1 MSVTGRLLELAVQL
15 GPDEQAVLLLIA
27 ERLTHGRQQYGTLRV
42 ATDRRCFPQEAL
54 EEAADGLV
62 YAAVALMRGRDG
74 GATP

>member
-1 MSVTGRLLELAVQL
+1 MSVTRRLLELAEQL

-27 ERLTHGRQQYGTLRV
+27 ERLRRGQQQYGTLHV
-42 ATDRRCFPQEAL
+42 ASDRRCFRQEAL

-74 GATP
+74 GTAQ